1 LICNDTLATI
11 NVCSLLGACIEQ
23 KGDRLIILGPSEL
36 KAPTNKIDCRESHKI
51 PDEKCDECGLRYD
64 CWTGTE
70 FLDILIM
77 FYSMLGDKYGKKD
90 TTSEM

>member
-1 LICNDTLATI
+1 MQDKTLEKRIQKLINFA
-11 NVCSLLGACIEQ
+11 
-23 KGDRLIILGPSEL
+23 KR
-36 KAPTNKIDCRESHKI
+36 KIDCRESHKI